1 MEPQELQEHTEHAHH
16 SGNKAVGLT
25 TAIVAVLLAVAT
37 LLGHRAHTEET
48 LLLTE
53 NVDTWDQYQAK
64 HARAYL
70 FALAAETQSLLP
82 SGKEPALQNFK
93 MSIDEE
99 CGSPAPK
106 SCTSPLLKRSPLL
119 QQLSAKP
126 EQAESHGEEAPA
138 AATVAAA
145 PAEKHEEK
153 HEKSAKEGG
162 SKESGS
168 KEGAVQIRERAE
180 EGQKEVKLFERKAD
194 RYDGAELFLEVSIV
208 LCSIALLAENKM
220 YWKLSFIST
229 AIGIVVAVWGI
240 LLR

>member
-1 MEPQELQEHTEHAHH
+1 MDPHELQEQAEHAHH
-16 SGNKAVGLT
+16 SGEKGVGLT
-25 TAIVAVLLAVAT
+25 MAIVAVLLALAT
-37 LLGHRAHTEET
+37 LLSHRSHTEET

-64 HARAYL
+64 HARAYM

-82 SGKEPALQNFK
+82 AGKEPALQNFK

-99 CGSPAPK
+99 CGAPARK
-106 SCTSPLLKRSPLL
+106 DCTSPLLKRSPLL

-126 EQAESHGEEAPA
+126 EQAESHTEETHTA
-138 AATVAAA
+138 AAA
-145 PAEKHEEK
+145 PPEKHEEK
-153 HEKSAKEGG
+153 HEKAAKEGG
-162 SKESGS
+162 SKESGA

-180 EGQKEVKLFERKAD
+180 EGQKEVKLFEQKSD
-194 RYDGAELFLEVSIV
+194 RYDGSELFLEISIV

-229 AIGIVVAVWGI
+229 VIGIAMAIWGV